1 MNFHPFIEQFPA
13 RRQSFIESLFVF
25 AQRGGDWVHRPV
37 GEATDDVK
45 VILTRVEKEC
55 QDRLDMSWATD
66 EMKADCTEI
75 IETLGFPEAGEYAKF
90 VIEKEADRLEL
101 RERVYGQAKEANK
114 QRYINKALSSKPPTA
129 KQIAYLEALGYRGS
143 VAELSMAE
151 VSGLI
156 DQYKNKS

>member
-66 EMKADCTEI
+66 EMKADCQELI
-75 IETLGFPEAGEYAKF
+75 DCLAFPEASKYAKF
-90 VIEKEADRLEL
+90 VINQEAHRYEL
-101 RERVYGQAKEANK
+101 QGKLKGETK
-114 QRYINKALSSKPPTA
+114 QRYINKALSQKAPTA

-151 VSGLI
+151 VSSLI
-156 DQYKNKS
+156 NQYKNK

>member
-13 RRQSFIESLFVF
+13 RRQSFIESLFTYAV
-25 AQRGGDWVHRPV
+25 RGDLGLRLNGYEP
-37 GEATDDVK
+37 TMDVK
-45 VILTRVEKEC
+45 EILRRVEREA
-55 QDRLDMSWATD
+55 QDRIDLEHFTA
-66 EMKADCTEI
+66 EMKDDCAEL
-75 IETLGFPEAGEYAKF
+75 IEQLAMPEANEYAKF
-90 VIEKEADRLEL
+90 VIDKERDRLEL

-114 QRYINKALSSKPPTA
+114 QRFINKALSNKPPTA

-156 DQYKNKS
+156 NQYKNK